1 MFTLKNIYLE
11 LFKQFSSLV
20 FFSVLQIW
28 HGVDGKSWKEA
39 EKIRRAGKGGE
50 EGENEV
56 EQRRENLPNLSG
68 VAYG

>member
-1 MFTLKNIYLE
+1 
-11 LFKQFSSLV
+11 
-20 FFSVLQIW
+20 VLQIW